1 MSQPARLFELKW
13 RQRESCK
20 GPVIT
25 ADYCYQR
32 VQHVQTKAL
41 QDLHCV
47 LHERPGL
54 TRRQAANMF
63 GVLAGLHTA
72 GP

>member
-1 MSQPARLFELKW
+1 MAW
-13 RQRESCK
+13 RQPESCK
-20 GPVIT
+20 GPIIT
-25 ADYCYQR
+25 ADYCYQP
-32 VQHVQTKAL
+32 VQQVQTKGL

-63 GVLAGLHTA
+63 SVSPGLHTA
-72 GP
+72 GPP